1 MKRAILI
8 VLVALPLIAG
18 AALAGVA
25 AQGGPGG
32 HGGHGGFGGRRGPG
46 GPGGPGI
53 LNPRI
58 LHQLDVTDA
67 QREQIRTLVEANR
80 EANQAL
86 HEQLRANHEA
96 VRAASLTTTFDEG
109 QVRALIAAG
118 EAIRTDL
125 ALSEARLTSQVYALL
140 TPEQR
145 AELAEI
151 LAQGHGGRGE
161 GRRR

>member
-1 MKRAILI
+1 VKRAILI

-18 AALAGVA
+18 AAFAGSMGEGIGF
-25 AQGGPGG
+25 GGPGG
-32 HGGHGGFGGRRGPG
+32 HGGRRGPG
-46 GPGGPGI
+46 GHGGPGI

-58 LHQLDVTDA
+58 LHQLNITDA
-67 QREQIRTLVEANR
+67 QREQIHTLVEANR
-80 EANQAL
+80 TANQAL
-86 HEQLRANHEA
+86 HDQLRQNHEA

-125 ALSEARLTSQVYALL
+125 ALSEARLTSQIYSLL

-145 AELAEI
+145 TQLAEI
-151 LAQGHGGRGE
+151 LANGPKFGE
-161 GRRR
+161 GRRGGR